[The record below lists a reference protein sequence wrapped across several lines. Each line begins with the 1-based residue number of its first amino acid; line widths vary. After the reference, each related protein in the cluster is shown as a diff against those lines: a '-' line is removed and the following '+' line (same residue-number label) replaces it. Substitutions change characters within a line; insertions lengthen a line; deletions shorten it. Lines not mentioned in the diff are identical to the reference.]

1 MAKLISV
8 RKSTRERLEL
18 AKSTPIPDLERD
30 GTPTLVFQ
38 PAVDLAT
45 GRLLGFE
52 ALLRWH
58 DASGNEVPPQTLIP
72 WAESH
77 GHMNALNAWV
87 LSEAC
92 AQATRWPGD
101 LQLAVNC
108 STLQLH
114 RGIAAVAVATALEQS
129 KLNPDRLTVEVTET
143 SVGDTEAVRDM
154 NVMTHLGIQ
163 LTVDD
168 LAAEDSVLG
177 QLHGY
182 HVNTVKIDASLVAGL
197 DDPEGASRAT
207 VEGIVTLSRSLGICT
222 VAEAVETPEQVSV
235 LREIGVEAAQGYFFS
250 RPLTAD
256 GAAELAS
263 MSPPPRFALSG

>member
-1 MAKLISV
+1 MDFSLKEAAPPADTTKVAKLINV
-8 RKSTRERLEL
+8 RKSTRARLEL
-18 AKSTPIPDLERD
+18 ARSTPFPDLGRD
-30 GTPTLVFQ
+30 GTPSLVFQ

-108 STLQLH
+108 STLQLRPRYCGGCSCHRARTIQAQPRPLDRRGH
-114 RGIAAVAVATALEQS
+114 RG
-129 KLNPDRLTVEVTET
+129 
-143 SVGDTEAVRDM
+143 
-154 NVMTHLGIQ
+154 LG
-163 LTVDD
+163 
-168 LAAEDSVLG
+168 G
-177 QLHGY
+177 
-182 HVNTVKIDASLVAGL
+182 
-197 DDPEGASRAT
+197 
-207 VEGIVTLSRSLGICT
+207 
-222 VAEAVETPEQVSV
+222 
-235 LREIGVEAAQGYFFS
+235 
-250 RPLTAD
+250 
-256 GAAELAS
+256 
-263 MSPPPRFALSG
+263 